1 MESAIDRNG
10 LRMPLLF
17 SYGTLQLA
25 EVQLATF
32 GRLLQGKPDAL
43 PEFELSR
50 VVCADAQYA
59 NVMFNGRS
67 DSIVAGTVFEVTET
81 ELNAA
86 DDYERDADYERV
98 MVRLA
103 SGQLAWVYVHGAA
116 KSQSAPRS

>member
-1 MESAIDRNG
+1 MQN
-10 LRMPLLF
+10 
-17 SYGTLQLA
+17 TQ
-25 EVQLATF
+25 
-32 GRLLQGKPDAL
+32 
-43 PEFELSR
+43 
-50 VVCADAQYA
+50 